1 MRIFKRLTAALLTVA
16 LALSLTVLPS
26 AAAPGSFTDVSD
38 ANTALNADILRLMG
52 VVSGTGGNVFNPGG
66 KLTRAQFC
74 TMVVTFL
81 QKGEEA
87 PRYATRTIFSDVGSG
102 HWARAYI
109 NLAASISV
117 AESDGENS
125 TSIPLVSGVGDGR
138 FLPDDNIS
146 MAEAV
151 TILLRGLGYTSKEA
165 GALWPQGY
173 MNLAGSIGLTEGL
186 NLAAGTAISRA
197 QAAQLFVNALSCK
210 TKDGKVYYETIGHVA
225 NAQDKSIIL
234 SVNVETDDG
243 STIGAIR
250 TTGMDKNSE
259 SYLPAH
265 GDGNVT
271 ALQGKRGYLVLNDKD
286 EVVAFVPD
294 NSTATTIVLSGN
306 AQAGYVKADNGK
318 QYTISSGTRVF
329 DSASSEGKDYLSA
342 YSSLTTGTQI
352 TMYSEKGKIVAIYS
366 TGGTNT
372 IDSGAVVVMGNA
384 TAATFHSITGGATN
398 FNIIKDRQSIRISQI
413 KPYDVATYDPL
424 SNTLVVSD
432 LRMTAVYT
440 DPMPNPKTPQTIKVV
455 DKELEV
461 LESAWDT
468 IGDLKPGDN
477 VSLLLTADGM
487 VAGIVPAS
495 AQVRSTAI
503 GTASSGGVTVYLP
516 NGGTLE
522 LSGKVSNASSV
533 TANEPV
539 VISSVRDAFTVS
551 RLVTSRAPGVFNVT
565 NMTLGDLTVSPSV
578 RIYEQLKG
586 STLQPVDRGS
596 LTMDTIPAD
605 KVSYHTNSSGIV
617 DYIVLEDVTG
627 VAYIYGMMVGGYEGE
642 EDHEKYVWHLR
653 SGSQEIDFARTTSY
667 KGSSGD
673 MVGVVLGSN
682 QEGSATIREIIKLQ
696 EVKQVNAS
704 DFFDSQGEPYVRVGA
719 HTYRI
724 SSDVECYYNRTGNQV
739 AKDNWLT
746 NASGTDRF
754 NAIKTYSQTYT
765 IYIDPVGQQ
774 VRIIVA
780 N

>member
-1 MRIFKRLTAALLTVA
+1 MKQLFSCFLFRKRPEDGLSAPRRAAFWLWNGLLMLGAA
-16 LALSLTVLPS
+16 LALGLLCLMLAPAQYGWELFYDYLDHPGLVALNLIPPVVLMALLYGLTGRAWL
-26 AAAPGSFTDVSD
+26 AYAL
-38 ANTALNADILRLMG
+38 TALP
-52 VVSGTGGNVFNPGG
+52 V
-66 KLTRAQFC
+66 
-74 TMVVTFL
+74 
-81 QKGEEA
+81 
-87 PRYATRTIFSDVGSG
+87 
-102 HWARAYI
+102 
-109 NLAASISV
+109 
-117 AESDGENS
+117 
-125 TSIPLVSGVGDGR
+125 
-138 FLPDDNIS
+138 
-146 MAEAV
+146 
-151 TILLRGLGYTSKEA
+151 LG
-165 GALWPQGY
+165 
-173 MNLAGSIGLTEGL
+173 
-186 NLAAGTAISRA
+186 LAAGNAYKMFFRDDPVI
-197 QAAQLFVNALSCK
+197 AA
-210 TKDGKVYYETIGHVA
+210 
-225 NAQDKSIIL
+225 
-234 SVNVETDDG
+234 
-243 STIGAIR
+243 
-250 TTGMDKNSE
+250 
-259 SYLPAH
+259 
-265 GDGNVT
+265 
-271 ALQGKRGYLVLNDKD
+271 
-286 EVVAFVPD
+286 
-294 NSTATTIVLSGN
+294 
-306 AQAGYVKADNGK
+306 
-318 QYTISSGTRVF
+318 
-329 DSASSEGKDYLSA
+329 
-342 YSSLTTGTQI
+342 
-352 TMYSEKGKIVAIYS
+352 
-366 TGGTNT
+366 
-372 IDSGAVVVMGNA
+372 
-384 TAATFHSITGGATN
+384 
-398 FNIIKDRQSIRISQI
+398 
-413 KPYDVATYDPL
+413 
-424 SNTLVVSD
+424 D